1 LESTLVISVPITSR
15 KTVTFTI
22 PQTDLVV
29 NVLSNIGKTLKLV
42 ALKSTINVKLGAK
55 TVVTVLLVTQD
66 IHLGLVLALL
76 PIKENNANSHKAT
89 NHQS

>member
-1 LESTLVISVPITSR
+1 MESTLVISVPITSR